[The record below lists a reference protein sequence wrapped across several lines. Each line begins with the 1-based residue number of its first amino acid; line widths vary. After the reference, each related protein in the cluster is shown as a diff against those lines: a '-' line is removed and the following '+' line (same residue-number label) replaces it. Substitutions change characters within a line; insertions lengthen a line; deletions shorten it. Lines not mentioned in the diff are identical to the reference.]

1 MAKNLANAQ
10 ALVEIKDIRQNTLIL
25 KDGSLRQVLI
35 AGGIN
40 FSLKSEEEQN
50 IITQT
55 YQNFL
60 NSLDFQIQIIVHSRK
75 INIEKYLGML
85 EERRSQEPS
94 PLLQDQIAEY
104 EEFIRGF
111 VKENAIMTKSFF
123 IVIPWSP
130 VALPGKETFF
140 SSLPFLKRKKEEKEE
155 AAKKKE
161 EGFEENLA
169 QLSQRVNQVVEGLAT
184 VGLEA
189 IVLDDEQ
196 LIELLYNFYNP
207 EATEKEKIS
216 LPSRSQ
222 PANTSE

>member
-10 ALVEIKDIRQNTLIL
+10 ALVEIEDVRQNTLIL
-25 KDGSLRQVLI
+25 KDGGLRQVLI

-75 INIEKYLGML
+75 INIEKYLGTL

-94 PLLQDQIAEY
+94 SLLQDQIAEY

-111 VKENAIMTKSFF
+111 VRENAIMTKSFF

-130 VALPGKETFF
+130 IVLPGKETFF
-140 SSLPFLKRKKEEKEE
+140 SSLPFLRRKKEEKEAVKE
-155 AAKKKE
+155 KE

-169 QLSQRVNQVVEGLAT
+169 QLNQRVNQVVEGLAT

-216 LPSRSQ
+216 LPK
-222 PANTSE
+222 

>member
-10 ALVEIKDIRQNTLIL
+10 ALVEIEDVRQNTLIL
-25 KDGSLRQVLI
+25 KDGGLRQVLI

-75 INIEKYLGML
+75 INIEKYLGTL

-94 PLLQDQIAEY
+94 SLLQDQIAEY

-111 VKENAIMTKSFF
+111 VRENAIMTKSFF

-130 VALPGKETFF
+130 IVLPGKETFF
-140 SSLPFLKRKKEEKEE
+140 SSLPFLRRKKEEKEAVKE
-155 AAKKKE
+155 KE

-216 LPSRSQ
+216 LPK
-222 PANTSE
+222 